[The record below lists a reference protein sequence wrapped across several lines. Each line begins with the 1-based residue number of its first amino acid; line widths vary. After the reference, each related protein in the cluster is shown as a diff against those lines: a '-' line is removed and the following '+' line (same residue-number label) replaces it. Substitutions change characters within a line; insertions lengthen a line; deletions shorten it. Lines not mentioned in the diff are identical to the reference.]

1 LSEQNTHELDGIAI
15 IGMAGRFPGAN
26 NTDQLFENL
35 KNGVETISTFSDEEL
50 KTSGVPESLIQ
61 NPAYIKR
68 SGVIENPEYF
78 DAPFFGYSPREAEYI
93 DPQQRIFLECAW
105 HAFEDAGYDPE
116 RTEQIVGV
124 YAGCGINN
132 YLLKNLLS
140 HSDWMESIVDFL
152 TFSSNEKDF
161 LSTRVSYK
169 MNLTGPSLTIQ
180 TACSTSLAAVQIA
193 CQSLLTY
200 QCDMALAGGISISTP
215 RMKGYLFTEGQILSK
230 EGICRA
236 FDKRAS
242 GTIFGEGVG
251 IVLLKR
257 LEDAIADNDSIYA
270 VIRSVAT
277 NNDGSDKVGYAAP
290 SVNGQAAVISTAHAL
305 AEINVEDIAYVEA
318 HGTGTK
324 LGDPIEVAALKLAF
338 QEATNKK
345 NFCALGSIKPNIGHF
360 DTAAGIAGLIKIAL
374 MLKNRKIP
382 PLINFKEA
390 NPELHLE
397 SSPFYINTELLDW
410 DSPNKPRIAALSS
423 FGIGGTNVHCIVQEA
438 PFQDFQPSQQNCHL
452 LPISAKNKDALKD
465 LETSLSRHMPGDI
478 RINDASFTLQQGRS
492 HFDYRKVII
501 CRNKDEVK
509 EIIDQN
515 DIKRMVSGQ
524 NDTTR
529 EVIFMFSGQGSQYC
543 GMGQDLYKN
552 EPVFQ
557 DAVNRCAAIIQEK
570 ANFDLLSTLYP
581 SNDTSEPEIL
591 DIYQTAFTQPA
602 LFTIEY
608 AMAKLLEF
616 YGIKADSFIGHSIG
630 EYTAACLS
638 GVFSLEDSLDLVISR
653 GRLMQNQPT
662 GSMLSIALGADELRP
677 LLIEGT
683 EISVI
688 NAPQLSVVSGTEK
701 KIEEFESV
709 IRGYEKQKNKKI
721 RTTILKT
728 SHAFHSYQMDG
739 AVVPFIE
746 RFKSKILKGPSIPFI
761 SNVSGTWITDDEAK
775 SPEYWGKQLRKPVRF
790 SDGILKL
797 MENPQKILIEVGPG
811 STLTILANY
820 HVEEPVKTKVISTMR
835 RQDQIEDD
843 VVRFYF
849 ALGQCFCNGTNLNW
863 KAFYRGENPR
873 RISMP
878 LYPFQRQR
886 YWIERTDNPSESKTD
901 GQREKKALTDER
913 QSKNRDRK
921 NGQTFSSLEEVT
933 KELSIIWQRVLGIK
947 HFSSD
952 DNFYNLGGH
961 SVLAAQLFAE
971 IESHFSMNIPLST
984 LYSAPTVAQLSKILF
999 EQSGD
1004 VKWSCLVPVQPN
1016 GTQRPLFL
1024 IHGAEGNVLLY
1035 RKLAHYL
1042 GDDQPL
1048 YGLQAAAL
1056 DGRKEINADFKS
1068 VASEYLREIQTVQPH
1083 GPYLLGG
1090 YCLGG
1095 TIALEL
1101 AQQLKAKG
1109 EEVDLVAMIEIYN
1122 VKTMTWPQP
1131 LMLRVYNDFLNLIFH
1146 FRNLMAA
1153 EKNSKLD
1160 FFTDKFTVQLNR
1172 MKVSFKIGLARLFRA
1187 LNKKEAKLKY
1197 HHIRIDKAF
1206 DHALEQYDPY
1216 PYEGR
1221 IDMFVSKYRYA
1232 GFSDTL
1238 YGFGHIALN
1247 GVFVHEIDCYPR
1259 GTLTEPYVK
1268 ELADTIN
1275 KTIKEIGSKQK
1286 GSSKSLKQKRIA
1298 NY

>member
-1 LSEQNTHELDGIAI
+1 LADLDDKNLEGIAI
-15 IGMAGRFPGAN
+15 IGMAGRFPGADN
-26 NTDQLFENL
+26 IHDLFKNL
-35 KNGVETISTFSDEEL
+35 SQGVESITTFSDDEL
-50 KTSGVPESLIQ
+50 RASGVPDSLIS
-61 NPAYIKR
+61 NSAYVKR
-68 SGVIENPEYF
+68 GGILKNPENF
-78 DAPFFGYSPREAEYI
+78 DAAFFGYSPREAEYI

-152 TFSSNEKDF
+152 TFTNNEKDF

-180 TACSTSLAAVQIA
+180 TACSTSLVAVQLA
-193 CQSLLTY
+193 CQSLLTH

-215 RMKGYLFTEGQILSK
+215 RMKGYLYTEGQILSK

-242 GTIFGEGVG
+242 GTVFGEGVG

-270 VIRSVAT
+270 VIRSIAA

-305 AEINVEDIAYVEA
+305 AEINVEDIAYIEA

-338 QEATNKK
+338 QETTNKK
-345 NFCALGSIKPNIGHF
+345 NFCALGSIKPNIGHL
-360 DTAAGIAGLIKIAL
+360 DTAAGIASLIKIAL

-438 PFQDFQPSQQNCHL
+438 PFQDLQPSRQNWHL
-452 LPISAKNKDALKD
+452 LPISAKNENALKE
-465 LETSLSRHMPGDI
+465 LENSLSTQFTGDI
-478 RINDASFTLQQGRS
+478 RINNASFTLQQGRS
-492 HFDYRKVII
+492 HFDYRKAII

-515 DIKRMVSGQ
+515 DIRRMVSGQ
-524 NDTTR
+524 NDMNR
-529 EVIFMFSGQGSQYC
+529 EVIFMFSGQGSQYV
-543 GMGQDLYKN
+543 GMGHDLYKN

-570 ANFDLLSTLYP
+570 VNLDLLSILYP
-581 SNDTSEPEIL
+581 SNDTLEPATQ
-591 DIYQTAFTQPA
+591 DIDQTAFAQPA

-608 AMAKLLEF
+608 AMARLLEY
-616 YGIKADSFIGHSIG
+616 YGIKVNAFIGHSIG

-638 GVFSLEDSLDLVISR
+638 GVFSLEDCLDLVISR
-653 GRLMQNQPT
+653 GRLMQDRPT
-662 GSMLSIALGADELRP
+662 GSMLSVALGADELRP

-688 NAPQLSVVSGTEK
+688 NSPHLSVVSGTEK
-701 KIEEFESV
+701 KIKEFESIV
-709 IRGYEKQKNKKI
+709 REYGKEQNKKI
-721 RTTILKT
+721 RTIILKT
-728 SHAFHSYQMDG
+728 SHAFHSSQMD
-739 AVVPFIE
+739 AVVVPFIE
-746 RFKSKILKGPSIPFI
+746 RFKNKILKAPSIPFI
-761 SNVSGTWITDDEAK
+761 SNVTGTWIVDEQAK
-775 SPEYWGKQLRKPVRF
+775 SPEYWSQQLRRTVQF

-797 MENPQKILIEVGPG
+797 MENPPKILIEVGPG

-820 HVEEPVKTKVISTMR
+820 HVEDAIKTKVISTMR
-835 RQDQIEDD
+835 RHEQIEDD
-843 VVRFYF
+843 EVKLYF
-849 ALGQCFCNGTNLNW
+849 ALGQCFCNGINLNW
-863 KAFYRGENPR
+863 KAFCRGENPR

-878 LYPFQRQR
+878 LYPFQRER
-886 YWIERTDNPSESKTD
+886 YWVECADNPNTGKREE
-901 GQREKKALTDER
+901 QREKKASTHDH
-913 QSKNRDRK
+913 QSKNQDRK
-921 NGQTFSSLEEVT
+921 SQRIFSSLEEVT
-933 KELSIIWQRVLGIK
+933 KELSIIWQRVLGVK
-947 HFSSD
+947 NFSLD

-971 IESHFSMNIPLST
+971 IESHFGMNIPLST
-984 LYSAPTVAQLSKILF
+984 LYSAPTVAQLSKTLF

-1004 VKWSCLVPVQPN
+1004 LKWSCLVPIQPN

-1056 DGRKEINADFKS
+1056 DGRKEINADFKL
-1068 VASEYLREIQTVQPH
+1068 VASEYLREIQTIQPH

-1146 FRNLMAA
+1146 FRNFMAA

-1160 FFTDKFTVQLNR
+1160 FFNEKLTVQLNR
-1172 MKVSFKIGLARLFRA
+1172 MKVSFKIGLARLFRT

-1221 IDMFVSKYRYA
+1221 IDMFVSKHRYA
-1232 GFSDTL
+1232 GFTDTL

-1259 GTLTEPYVK
+1259 GTLAEPYVK
-1268 ELADTIN
+1268 ELASHIH
-1275 KTIKEIGSKQK
+1275 KTIKELDSKK
-1286 GSSKSLKQKRIA
+1286 M
-1298 NY
+1298 